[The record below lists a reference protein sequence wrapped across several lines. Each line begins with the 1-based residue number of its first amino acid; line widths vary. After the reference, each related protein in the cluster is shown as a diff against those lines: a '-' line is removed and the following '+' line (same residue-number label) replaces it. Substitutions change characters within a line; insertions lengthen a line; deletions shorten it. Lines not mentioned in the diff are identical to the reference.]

1 MADLRERVCWK
12 ASTAIAT
19 LSTEAVSPST
29 SVFLATHVPLRI
41 SRRDPQLRADVG
53 GIAVTEED
61 VLDDFLN
68 RPLGNGVLLMPVI
81 GQSGTGKSHLVR
93 WVYERTRRRSADN
106 LVVIHVPK
114 ASTSLRALVRI
125 LLDRED
131 IVSEK
136 LTQLRRQ
143 VDDLASGMDEQALQ
157 RHLLFALA
165 EAVAAADPGT
175 DKSRRALVGPTR
187 LAMVLR
193 DVHVGSYLTQ
203 DGALIPRLA
212 ASLLHDRGEGESDRP
227 TQFTPEDLPHIA
239 DIDAAASNVRSLLA
253 LMMDRPR
260 LQMAAAALIT
270 ENLSTAVQQVFKL
283 GGRLQDAMLTIR
295 EEYHKQGKEIVL
307 LIEDFAVIQ
316 GLQRDLLEALIE
328 AGVRDGRQV
337 LAPVRTLMAVT
348 TGYYRNL
355 AETVVTRVEAAT
367 PYVYD
372 LDAAF
377 DPDSDGPDYTMDF
390 IGRYL
395 NAARLGAENLEAA
408 GVADNAPVPNACE
421 NDPRRGVGGGECRF
435 RTSCHEAFG
444 ASESGYG
451 LFPFN
456 WPALRRAIKSTAGE
470 DETFNP
476 RRIIGRVIR
485 PVLEDA
491 ESLANG
497 QFPSSRF
504 REQFPLARDEL
515 ALSPEVKVNIAD
527 LDPVDNERRAL
538 LLEFWGDAPPELRNL
553 EPGIHEAFAISTLST
568 ASTAPTTPPPGRR
581 ATDASSTATPGRTTL
596 QVSQQAPADLRD
608 KWSRSLRTMVED
620 VAEWEAGRRPLL
632 QNTAAAVRRI
642 ISTAVVNRCDWS
654 TPLMAEPSA
663 DAKRAAWPAKSSV
676 VSIQDAEAEAQ
687 NAGAPIRFTRNARNA
702 MFFRHLLTLDQ
713 GAEDPGNAAA
723 LPRLARLADRYQG
736 DLIRAVQRVRS
747 ADDEHL
753 TAGLTASLVGA
764 SLAGRAW
771 PGMSDAELMA
781 VAFDD
786 GASWSLADAALRTA
800 RWVDAYEKHRIHR
813 RALVA
818 ELRQL
823 LGVAQGSS
831 GAVRIL
837 DSGRAL
843 SLVRKAAAHW
853 AWEPGTAAAPWYKD
867 AASSLR
873 HFETLVKSQ
882 LAMLQEHRR
891 QLAEWLPIGVSVGET
906 LDAVDQ
912 AFQEATKV
920 GLLPGG
926 EMRQTFPAQL
936 TVMRTRDWRIV
947 EQLRRDLERV
957 ESAEDAQWRRACI
970 TAASRDRGADLGAL
984 MEFLRSGDDWL
995 TAGLQAAHM
1004 RTGGLGEDLA
1014 EQVRQ
1019 VRTEWEQIVANPHPG
1034 EESHE

>member
-1 MADLRERVCWK
+1 MSDQPERICWEV
-12 ASTAIAT
+12 STAIAT

-29 SVFLATHVPLRI
+29 SVFLATHAPLRI
-41 SRRDPQLRADVG
+41 SRRDPQLRADVAG
-53 GIAVTEED
+53 TTVTEED
-61 VLDDFLN
+61 VLQDFLH

-81 GQSGTGKSHLVR
+81 GEPGTGKSHLVR
-93 WVYERTRRRSADN
+93 WVYERTRRRPADN
-106 LVVIHVPK
+106 RVVIHVPK

-131 IVSEK
+131 IISEK
-136 LTQLRRQ
+136 LIQLRRQ

-175 DKSRRALVGPTR
+175 DRNRRALVGPTK

-193 DVHVGSYLTQ
+193 DVHVGGHLSQ
-203 DGALIPRLA
+203 EGALIPRLA
-212 ASLLHDRGEGESDRP
+212 ASLLHDRGDGEADRP
-227 TQFTPEDLPHIA
+227 TQFTPADLPHIA
-239 DIDAAASNVRSLLA
+239 DVDAAASDVRSLLTM
-253 LMMDRPR
+253 MMDRPL
-260 LQMAAAALIT
+260 LQKAAADLIT

-295 EEYHKQGKEIVL
+295 QEYHKQGKEIIL

-316 GLQRDLLEALIE
+316 GLQRDLLDALIE

-348 TGYYRNL
+348 TGYYRDL
-355 AETVVTRVEAAT
+355 AKTVVSRVEAAT

-377 DPDSDGPDYTMDF
+377 DSETKGAGHTMDF
-390 IGRYL
+390 VGRYL
-395 NAARLGAENLEAA
+395 NAARVGAENLDAA
-408 GVADNAPVPNACE
+408 GVANNAPVPNACA
-421 NDPRRGVGGGECRF
+421 DCQF

-444 ASESGYG
+444 VSDSGHG

-456 WPALRRAIKSTAGE
+456 WPALRRAVMSTATE
-470 DETFNP
+470 DAAFNP

-491 ESLANG
+491 ESLATG
-497 QFPSSRF
+497 QFPSPRF
-504 REQFPLARDEL
+504 REQFPLARDER
-515 ALSPEVKVNIAD
+515 ALSPAVKVDIAD
-527 LDPVDNERRAL
+527 LDPVDHERRAL
-538 LLEFWGDAPPELRNL
+538 LLEFWGDAPPEALNL
-553 EPGIHEAFAISTLST
+553 EPGIHEAFAINPL
-568 ASTAPTTPPPGRR
+568 STAPTAPTSSPQTRGAP
-581 ATDASSTATPGRTTL
+581 AASDTATPGSTTS
-596 QVSQQAPADLRD
+596 QVSQPTPAVDPRN

-632 QNTAAAVRRI
+632 QNTALAIRRI
-642 ISTAVVNRCDWS
+642 VSAAVVNRCDWS

-663 DAKRAAWPAKSSV
+663 DVKRSAWPVKSSV
-676 VSIQDAEAEAQ
+676 VSIEDADAEAQ
-687 NAGAPIRFTRNARNA
+687 NAGAPIRFNRNAHNA
-702 MFFRHLLTLDQ
+702 MLFRHLLTLEQ
-713 GAEDPGNAAA
+713 GVEDPGNTAA
-723 LPRLARLADRYQG
+723 LPRLARLADRHQG
-736 DLIRAVQRVRS
+736 DLIQAVQRVRS

-753 TAGLTASLVGA
+753 TAGLTASLLGA

-781 VAFDD
+781 LAFDD
-786 GASWSLADAALRTA
+786 GASWTLADAALRTA
-800 RWVDAYEKHRIHR
+800 RWVDSFEKHRVHR

-837 DSGRAL
+837 DAGRAMP
-843 SLVRKAAAHW
+843 LVRQAAAHW
-853 AWEPGTAAAPWYKD
+853 AWEPGTAAASWYRD
-867 AASSLR
+867 AAAPLR
-873 HFETLVKSQ
+873 HFETLVETQ
-882 LAMLQEHRR
+882 LTMLREHRSR
-891 QLAEWLPIGVSVGET
+891 LAEWLPVGASVSET
-906 LDAVDQ
+906 LDAVEQ

-926 EMRQTFPAQL
+926 EMRQTFPTQL
-936 TVMRTRDWRIV
+936 TAMKTRDWRIV

-984 MEFLRSGDDWL
+984 MSFLPSCDDWL
-995 TAGLQAAHM
+995 TAGLQAAHL

-1019 VRTEWEQIVANPHPG
+1019 VHTEWEQIVANPHLG
-1034 EESHE
+1034 KESYE